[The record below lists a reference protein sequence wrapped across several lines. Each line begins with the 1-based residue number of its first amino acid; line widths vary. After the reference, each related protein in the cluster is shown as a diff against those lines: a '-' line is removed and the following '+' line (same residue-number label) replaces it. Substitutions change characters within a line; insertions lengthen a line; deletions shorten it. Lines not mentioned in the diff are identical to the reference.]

1 MTTTAIEGGWVIT
14 GDPDEPWI
22 EGGHV
27 TVVDGL
33 IESVGRGSA
42 PGGADRTI
50 DAGGMLV
57 SPGFVNGHTHL
68 CMSLG
73 RSLGTGRLVAG
84 MAIGRATAADGKVR
98 AGGLRAGRHAGRA

>member
-1 MTTTAIEGGWVIT
+1 MGRRIYIGDCRGYGMTTTAIEGGWVIT

-33 IESVGRGSA
+33 IESVGRGNA
-42 PGGADRTI
+42 QGRADRTI

-73 RSLGTGRLVAG
+73 RSLGTDASLLEWLSDAQLPL
-84 MAIGRATAADGKVR
+84 MAT
-98 AGGLRAGRHAGRA
+98 